1 MPARSPRQERA
12 MSKSITIHLT
22 DEQYE
27 AVRAA
32 AERAKQSPEKLVAAT
47 VAARFGDNGSTGQT
61 TRPAQD
67 PLIQFMRERGHL
79 VDPKDFPPYPQPT
92 DMPPYG
98 TPEWDAMLEEIG
110 EELSDAA
117 ERMGIDLGNLADLIE
132 R

>member
-1 MPARSPRQERA
+1 MA
-12 MSKSITIHLT
+12 KDITIHLS
-22 DEQYE
+22 EAAYQ

-32 AERAKQSPEKLVAAT
+32 AERARQTPEELIAAT
-47 VAARFGDNGSTGQT
+47 VAERYGANGQTGQDA
-61 TRPAQD
+61 RPAQD

-79 VDPKDFPPYPQPT
+79 VDPRSLPPPPHLP

-98 TPEWDAMLEEIG
+98 TPEWDDMLEEIG

-117 ERMGIDLGNLADLIE
+117 ERMGVDLGNLADLVE

>member
-1 MPARSPRQERA
+1 MA
-12 MSKSITIHLT
+12 KTLTIHLS
-22 DEQYE
+22 DAQYE

-32 AERAKQSPEKLVAAT
+32 AEQAQQSPEELIAAT
-47 VAARFGDNGSTGQT
+47 VAARFGDYGPTGQS

-79 VDPKDFPPYPQPT
+79 VDPRSLPPPPQLP
-92 DMPPYG
+92 DMPSYG
-98 TPEWDAMLEEIG
+98 TPEWEAMLEEIG

-117 ERMGIDLGNLADLIE
+117 ERMGIDLGNLADLVE